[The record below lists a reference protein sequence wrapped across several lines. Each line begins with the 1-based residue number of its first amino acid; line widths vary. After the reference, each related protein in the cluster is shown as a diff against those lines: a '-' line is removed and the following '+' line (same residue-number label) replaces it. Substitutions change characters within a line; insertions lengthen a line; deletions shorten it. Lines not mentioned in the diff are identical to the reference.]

1 MTCNCTPT
9 QALDKIERTLIDGRS
24 RVVRAIS
31 LRLFL
36 QLRQVTDD
44 LSEAGEQDLADELY
58 ALARHASRGICT
70 DCGSYDPCGCDDKA
84 DQQAT
89 GGY

>member
-1 MTCNCTPT
+1 VTCNCPPT
-9 QALDKIERTLIDGRS
+9 QALDRVERTLIDGRS

-31 LRLFL
+31 LSLFL
-36 QLRQVTDD
+36 RLREITDD

-58 ALARHASRGICT
+58 ALAAHASRGMCT
-70 DCGSYDPCGCDDKA
+70 DCGSYADCRCDDMA